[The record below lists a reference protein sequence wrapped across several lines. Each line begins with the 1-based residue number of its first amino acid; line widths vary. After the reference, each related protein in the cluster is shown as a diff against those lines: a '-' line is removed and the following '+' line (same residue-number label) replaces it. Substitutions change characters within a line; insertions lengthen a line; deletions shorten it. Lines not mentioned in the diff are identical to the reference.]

1 MFCIPFGVRP
11 LKYYGTDYP
20 AFICI
25 FFIICRLFRVLCM
38 WVVYLK
44 NFFFWRISQWNNSR
58 TTNSQNLGCKR
69 ISTRPTRKMGHFP
82 GNCSKKCL
90 TPAFKLP
97 ISPREIWHPHDLTK
111 STEHAASARSK
122 TDAKILPRPL
132 SLLTRSSSTNLFS
145 QVFDTYCIHV

>member
-1 MFCIPFGVRP
+1 MKDLQPQQSLYKERRHVSIPFRVRP

-25 FFIICRLFRVLCM
+25 FVIICRLFRFSFVRFWVLCM

-44 NFFFWRISQWNNSR
+44 NFFFFWRISQWNNSR
-58 TTNSQNLGCKR
+58 TTNSQNLGCER
-69 ISTRPTRKMGHFP
+69 ISTRPASKIGHFP

-97 ISPREIWHPHDLTK
+97 ISPGEVWHPQGKRIETLVDEKHW
-111 STEHAASARSK
+111 
-122 TDAKILPRPL
+122 
-132 SLLTRSSSTNLFS
+132 TR
-145 QVFDTYCIHV
+145 C